1 MVFFSSIPAK
11 HPVRRPRSPPPP
23 LMVPLRLTPI
33 VYERFPA
40 PLYSLSFSL
49 APRKA
54 LAAASRAG
62 LSAAAT
68 SSPRAL
74 RQVLF
79 TPPSSARRDFLA
91 PPSTQRQSSPL
102 TSLASDDEDD
112 DVSVTTVNVR
122 VLIPEPK
129 RSTAIKAVK
138 DLLLSN
144 GVEEDLY
151 EAMRKEL
158 TELAKNLDMSKY
170 LPEQD
175 PDALEQLHRQMCS
188 KFGFLKDYTDAWPVD
203 FFLRSYL
210 HNSVKRSKEP
220 TTKASGGGAQSTT
233 KAKASSVQ
241 STKTNAGSG
250 KAGSGSARV
259 KARAQLTG

>member
-11 HPVRRPRSPPPP
+11 HPVRHPRSPPPP

-62 LSAAAT
+62 LSAVAT

-79 TPPSSARRDFLA
+79 TPPSSARCDFLA

-151 EAMRKEL
+151 EAMR
-158 TELAKNLDMSKY
+158 Y

-188 KFGFLKDYTDAWPVD
+188 KFG
-203 FFLRSYL
+203 YL